1 MPADNKQSNAGYH
14 SSIKGGCGCFIFLV
28 FGLTSLGALAADE
41 PGMFAL
47 YSFCAF
53 VGLIVCLW
61 GVLGGAW
68 EANAANAE
76 KRYGQEYAKLLAEFK
91 LDGMNEANYEKI
103 VLYLNDGKY
112 QGELNVA
119 TAPPEKIQRFYEVL
133 SIRYYAL
140 LNRLKTVDLP
150 ALRSELLNVGRNLQK
165 LTLNPFNSEWSEQR
179 LANDLAVL
187 SSAAVH
193 SGSSGNVAVQ
203 IEKLGEL
210 YKSGVITQ
218 EEFDR
223 GKALFLGNPPD
234 VAAKTLNI
242 LDGLHKLK
250 TNGALS
256 ESEYNVKKWELL
268 SGKNLNP
275 K

>member
-1 MPADNKQSNAGYH
+1 M
-14 SSIKGGCGCFIFLV
+14 FIV
-28 FGLTSLGALAADE
+28 FGIVSIGALGADVPPDML
-41 PGMFAL
+41 GL
-47 YSFCAF
+47 YLFCTL

-61 GVLGGAW
+61 GAW
-68 EANAANAE
+68 EYDAK
-76 KRYGQEYAKLLAEFK
+76 KRYEQKYTKLLTEFK

-103 VLYLNDGKY
+103 VLHLNHGKY
-112 QGELNVA
+112 RGELNVA
-119 TAPPEKIQRFYEVL
+119 TAPPEIIQRFYEVL
-133 SIRYYAL
+133 SIRYDAV
-140 LNRLKTVDLP
+140 LNRLKTVNSP
-150 ALRSELLNVGRNLQK
+150 ALRSELLNVGRNLR
-165 LTLNPFNSEWSEQR
+165 TLNPFNNEWNEQR

-193 SGSSGNVAVQ
+193 SGSSVNVAAQ
-203 IEKLGEL
+203 IEELGKL
-210 YKSGVITQ
+210 YKSGIITQ

-223 GKALFLGNPPD
+223 GKALFFGSPPD
-234 VAAKTLNI
+234 VAAKTLSI

-268 SGKNLNP
+268 SEKNLNP